1 MSTTSENLRAIDGY
15 LNSLWEQAT
24 KLRDQHT
31 GQAHADLNN
40 LRHGIGAIPD
50 GLLEAAARLD
60 ELERENAILRE
71 AVLRVHF
78 ELGEYIDANGGEVR
92 VNVAL
97 AFEIARHAVEAA
109 LAGSEK

>member
-1 MSTTSENLRAIDGY
+1 MSTTQYHIDMLNEMIENKLLYSYCEDLRA
-15 LNSLWEQAT
+15 
-24 KLRDQHT
+24 
-31 GQAHADLNN
+31 
-40 LRHGIGAIPD
+40 
-50 GLLEAAARLD
+50 AAARLS

-109 LAGSEK
+109 LAGSGEK

>member
-1 MSTTSENLRAIDGY
+1 MSTTSEIVERLTRRAAECEDNARVCDLNDYEAEQKLLEAEAIDFR
-15 LNSLWEQAT
+15 A
-24 KLRDQHT
+24 
-31 GQAHADLNN
+31 
-40 LRHGIGAIPD
+40 
-50 GLLEAAARLD
+50 AAARLE